1 MHIDSRLPGQPGVRE
16 REVRA
21 QVQQEQPVPQLPRV
35 QGRHLCPG
43 ELTFDQASFNC
54 NFLAKFTRKLV
65 ESVTQGKMGVFEA
78 IK

>member
-43 ELTFDQASFNC
+43 ELTFDQESFNC
-54 NFLAKFTRKLV
+54 IYLAKFTRKLV
-65 ESVTQGKMGVFEA
+65 ENVTLGKMGIFEA
-78 IK
+78 IL